1 MAALHLVFRSPGE
14 SRALEQCLAR
24 VGEGDAV
31 LLLEDGVY
39 AAAEGSVL
47 GGMPR
52 AMAGRVAVYVLVPDL
67 EARGLE
73 IQNPLPPGEGR
84 VRGVNKITSLI
95 SSSADVGGEDGKPY
109 LNSPHPNPLPEGEG
123 EKLREPYIEPVDY
136 PGFVALT
143 TEYNPIVSWT

>member
-1 MAALHLVFRSPGE
+1 MAVLHLVFRSPGE

-39 AAAEGSVL
+39 AAAEGSVF

-52 AMAGRVAVYVLVPDL
+52 AVMERVVVYVLVPDL

-73 IQNPLPPGEGR
+73 IQNPLPER
-84 VRGVNKITSLI
+84 
-95 SSSADVGGEDGKPY
+95 
-109 LNSPHPNPLPEGEG
+109 EG

>member
-1 MAALHLVFRSPGE
+1 MAVLHLVFRSPGE

-39 AAAEGSVL
+39 AAAEGSVF
-47 GGMPR
+47 GGILR
-52 AMAGRVAVYVLVPDL
+52 AVMERVVVYVLAPDL
-67 EARGLE
+67 EARGLAVA
-73 IQNPLPPGEGR
+73 NLLPPGEGR
-84 VRGVNKITSLI
+84 VRGSRKISALI
-95 SSSADVGGEDGKPY
+95 SSSADEEGGKPY
-109 LNSPHPNPLPEGEG
+109 LNSPHPNPLPEREG